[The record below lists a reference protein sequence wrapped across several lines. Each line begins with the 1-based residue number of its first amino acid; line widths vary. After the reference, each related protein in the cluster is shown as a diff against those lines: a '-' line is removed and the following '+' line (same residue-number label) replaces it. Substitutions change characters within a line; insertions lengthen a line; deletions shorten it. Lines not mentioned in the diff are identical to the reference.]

1 MPFYAYFRPMP
12 SPKSLINVH
21 LLILMHWMTGFAAL
35 TFLLIFSNDIIAQR
49 PQYKI
54 DVALD
59 TAAHHIS
66 GTIGIAY
73 TNHSPEPLSK
83 LGVHLYPNAYFN
95 NHTALAKQMARNGS
109 VAMASAPGN
118 ARGYIAGLK
127 FVSGK
132 DSLNLEYD
140 PLHSDIGWIMLTK
153 PLLPKETIELRSS
166 FVVQVPKSFSR
177 LGRTGDA
184 YQVTQWYPHI
194 AVLNSTGWHTMPYL
208 DYGEYFNDFAD
219 YDVTIRAPEGYT
231 IAATG
236 TARAT
241 VSDDKRNVWKFKA
254 DNVIDFAWFASPYFK
269 HEQAVVTSKSKEV
282 SINIYSD
289 TTADHNWKDV
299 MTYAKRAIDH
309 YTDWLGEY
317 PYEQISVVSTP
328 SSAAGFMEYPMV
340 AQISYTGDAGFLET
354 AIVHEI
360 GHTWVYGAL
369 ANDERTHPWMDE
381 GLNTFI
387 EERYTEK
394 YLPDY
399 AAIAISPDVYHRKG
413 MSQDDAWQ
421 HYTCFSNRMQPPAT
435 DPTYQSVNQYIH
447 SAYILPAQGL
457 DLLMARHGEDMVRDM
472 TRMYYEDHKYK
483 HVSPDDMR
491 SSFESICD
499 CNLGWLFVD
508 WMEQSHNIDY
518 RIARWNIDKQELVL
532 ENHGHDGIPVQV
544 TTYSAGERVES
555 IWVDGFSGQKNV
567 TLLQRAD
574 EVRLYEDVPAINRQ
588 WWRRVDPKPLLP
600 FFTIFPKTS
609 SYYQS
614 AINVT
619 PFAATNQSDGPM
631 LGAVL
636 TAGLIPQSKFK
647 WILAPFYGLESK
659 SIRGYGEAR
668 YIGDFKRG
676 AFDKFLLT
684 FGTDYFGY
692 EVDTHYHFRNQYL
705 RLSPEAGLRFARKN
719 PHSLITQWL
728 KYRYVDV
735 QQFYGVGINFEE
747 GTFARDTRQYGV
759 QELSYSIQSDYGL
772 RPMRSELNVQQG
784 KGFVRVNLNYKQH
797 FVGRDKQRGLWVHG
811 FAGALPHYDN
821 PDATVR
827 FAIHGYASSKIFSN
841 DYMFDHWLG
850 GRNANDGLYARQIF
864 PRDANLK
871 TLVTNGIGSE
881 WMIGGGVS
889 FALPFKW
896 IHVYMDGAYYPN
908 DVQQETILSY
918 SGGFALVMIKD
929 VFEIYLPLLESKDIR
944 ESLSYVVR
952 DQWFERVAFQFN
964 FKFANPLDLV
974 DRINLRY

>member
-1 MPFYAYFRPMP
+1 MP
-12 SPKSLINVH
+12 STKSH
-21 LLILMHWMTGFAAL
+21 LHEIAIIMRQWLFSALLVISVWHIPAHIL
-35 TFLLIFSNDIIAQR
+35 AQR
-49 PQYKI
+49 PQYNI
-54 DVALD
+54 DVVLD
-59 TAAHHIS
+59 TSLHTIS
-66 GTIGIAY
+66 GSIVIAY
-73 TNHSPEPLSK
+73 TNQSTVSLSR
-83 LGVHLYPNAYFN
+83 LGVHLYPNAYVDN
-95 NHTALAKQMARNGS
+95 NTALAKQMARNGS
-109 VAMASAPGN
+109 AAYAASPGS
-118 ARGYIAGLK
+118 ARGHITGLNFTAG
-127 FVSGK
+127 G
-132 DSLNLEYD
+132 DSLRLVYD
-140 PLHSDIGWIMLTK
+140 SLHADIAWIELANPLKVG
-153 PLLPKETIELRSS
+153 ETIQLKSP
-166 FVVQVPKSFSR
+166 FTVKVPKSFSR

-194 AVLNSTGWHTMPYL
+194 AVLNETGWHTMPYL

-219 YDVTIRAPEGYT
+219 YVVTMRAPDGYT

-236 TARAT
+236 TELAKVAEG
-241 VSDDKRNVWKFKA
+241 KRNVWKFKA
-254 DNVIDFAWFASPYFK
+254 ENVIDFAWFASPNFK
-269 HEQAVVTSKSKEV
+269 REQAVVTSKAKEV
-282 SINIYSD
+282 LINIYAD
-289 TTADHNWKDV
+289 TTTDRHWKNV
-299 MTYAKRAIDH
+299 MTYAKRAIEH
-309 YTDWLGEY
+309 YTEWLGEY
-317 PYEQISVVSTP
+317 PYEQMSVVSTP
-328 SSAAGFMEYPMV
+328 NSAAGFMEYPMV
-340 AQISYTGDAGFLET
+340 AQISYSGDTGFLET

-421 HYTCFSNRMQPPAT
+421 HYTHFSNRLQPPAT
-435 DPTYQSVNQYIH
+435 DPTHQSVNQYIH
-447 SAYILPAQGL
+447 SAYTLPAQGL
-457 DLLMARHGEDMVRDM
+457 DLLMAKYGEDMVRDM
-472 TRMYYEDHKYK
+472 TRIYYEDHKYK
-483 HVSPDDMR
+483 HVSPEDMR

-518 RIARWNIDKQELVL
+518 RIARWNAGKQELVL
-532 ENHGHDGIPVQV
+532 ENHGAAGTPVQV
-544 TTYSAGERVES
+544 VTFSKGERMES
-555 IWVDGFSGQKNV
+555 IWVDGFAGEKII
-567 TLLQRAD
+567 TLSQLAD
-574 EVRLYEDVPAINRQ
+574 EVRLFEDVPAINRQ
-588 WWRRVDPKPLLP
+588 WWQRVAPKPLLP
-600 FFTIFPKTS
+600 YFTIFPKTS

-614 AINVT
+614 SINVT

-668 YIGDFKRG
+668 YIGDFKKG
-676 AFDKFLLT
+676 TFDKFLLT
-684 FGTDYFGY
+684 FATEYFGY

-705 RLSPEAGLRFARKN
+705 RLSPEAGIRFARKN

-728 KYRYVDV
+728 KYRYMSVK
-735 QQFYGVGINFEE
+735 QFYGVGVDFDE
-747 GTFARDTRQYGV
+747 GSFTRDERQYGV
-759 QELSYSIQSDYGL
+759 QELSYTIQSDYGL
-772 RPMRSELNVQQG
+772 RPMRSEFQVQQG
-784 KGFVRVNLNYKQH
+784 KGFVRLNLNYKQH

-811 FAGALPHYDN
+811 FAGALPYYEN
-821 PDATVR
+821 PDAAVR
-827 FAIHGYASSKIFSN
+827 FDIHGYASSKIFSN

-850 GRNANDGLYARQIF
+850 GRNANDGLYARQVF

-881 WMIGGGVS
+881 WMLGGGAS

-896 IHVYMDGAYYPN
+896 LHVYMDGAYYPN

-918 SGGFALVMIKD
+918 SGGVALVLIKD